1 MVLSAPRNV
10 MIIGLGGTGKT
21 ILTFLKQSLIEA
33 NNHFLAT
40 HAAGGTIDKSY
51 GASLPEVIK
60 ILCLDLDS
68 AQKVVVDDTMLDYD
82 IANSEE
88 FAVFE
93 EPLTDIKEYVIRGQ
107 IHPAV
112 GPWFERD
119 DAVKLTLPISELDR
133 TGAGQQRQYCRL
145 SFLKNLSNTQNPKR
159 FSQILPLY
167 FEYFRNRMSRNAN
180 LENFFIITGSL
191 AGGTGS
197 GCMLDVAQVLK
208 TFIENNNLPN
218 TTIMAIS
225 VLSEA
230 FKNTDLSRSPL
241 QWNLVQSNCIAAMRE
256 IQRFLV
262 MRDQGYP
269 FLEFKSNNEIYRS
282 LSDKRMPFDVFYLID
297 GTRPVSGDDLTDKE
311 PKDTM
316 FPAVADYLLTIC
328 LNENRPFDPQNTRNI
343 ISNTEDGVFASLGL
357 HTWIYPVEDI
367 IKQFSLTLAKEFI
380 EYLRKSHPP
389 TYDID
394 NEVKYF
400 LQNSNMY
407 YGQNSPVNEYFL
419 GKTISSENF
428 GALDDIISIVE
439 QYERRPDTMPM
450 DVDFFKEVI
459 FAPDKFPK
467 RYIDPKVD
475 VGLIEGNELPTLNLD
490 LSGNNESDEFKTNMH
505 IDQLSEADQVIKLA
519 EDLLAENIGTNNDPV
534 YDKTNPN
541 LKRTYHSILKYYQ
554 KLTNEIF
561 GGYQDIKGVYYP
573 GLLENKIMLLLNE
586 VKDSKPL
593 IDFTTNQ
600 PIKGQVTGTE
610 LIDIKYFTREYSV
623 SLARDFC
630 VRLIDVIQKEKDI
643 VDLGYQTVV
652 CASGQDQAQIA
663 QEEVNRRRDEYQRA
677 RVLARFKKNPY
688 LEAMQRLLYNE
699 RLVTMKR
706 YYTAV
711 LEDLIAICKGWKET
725 LDNFDADLKNI
736 GSEFEQML
744 HNLRQTRENKI
755 NIRTRTYLSQ
765 TGSDFEKAL
774 YNKYICS
781 EIRQEQMN
789 GRWVSITNQLDY
801 FNSSAIFSRKKLTD
815 VNSRPGIKRTGRELL
830 AFFEKDDLTPG
841 YVFTSRVAL
850 DHAKDKC
857 QSIREE
863 SFWEALL
870 NYRDQNKNLRYALA
884 SQGSYPTQLVSDVK
898 NYSQIFVNYA
908 DQLRSNNVG
917 GIDHT
922 YTAYAKW
929 IASEF
934 DIMGLH
940 NALSSNNFSTR
951 YPANESAGQ
960 HFRLTAVRQ
969 AFCLTQ
975 DALGKYDSI
984 CETYRDWL
992 KELPAAA
999 PAVGTPL
1006 HNFLGEKH
1014 ASRYE
1019 QKIIEN
1025 WNKIGL
1031 SEAAPHGF
1039 FLPLEVI
1046 YALENQVAV
1055 QDFFW
1060 ASAYFKL
1067 LFQQA
1072 RGGGFEY
1079 AMKKPGTK
1087 DGYVSLYNEKK
1098 PDLIGAVMKF
1108 SMSKEPVV
1116 VNLREM
1122 LHELRQSKFMEQK
1135 NNSWDGFKNK
1145 LDGLMNNTLNKLVQ
1159 RRGTRRLQF
1168 IEVLMEQ
1175 DRKRNAMDM
1184 LKEEKMEL
1192 LFKVF
1197 ILEEMGRV

>member
-10 MIIGLGGTGKT
+10 MVIGLGGTGKT
-21 ILTFLKQSLIEA
+21 ILTYLKQSLIEA

-40 HAAGGTIDKSY
+40 QAAGRMIDKSY
-51 GASLPEVIK
+51 GTSLPEGIK

-68 AQKVVVDDTMLDYD
+68 AQQVVVDDTMLDYD

-93 EPLTDIKEYVIRGQ
+93 EPLVDIKEYVIKGQ
-107 IHPAV
+107 THPAV

-145 SFLKNLSNTQNPKR
+145 SFLKNLSNAQNPKR
-159 FSQILPLY
+159 FSQVLPQY
-167 FEYFRNRMSRNAN
+167 FGYFKERMSRNAN

-230 FKNTDLSRSPL
+230 FKNTDLSKSPL

-262 MRDQGYP
+262 LRDQGYP
-269 FLEFKSNNEIYRS
+269 FLEFKGNKEISKS

-297 GTRPVSGDDLTDKE
+297 GTRPVSGDDLTDKQ

-357 HTWIYPVEDI
+357 HTWIYPIEDI
-367 IKQFSLTLAKEFI
+367 IKQFSMTLAKEFI

-394 NEVKYF
+394 KEVKDF
-400 LQNSNMY
+400 LQNTNMY
-407 YGQNSPVNEYFL
+407 YGQNSPVSEYFL
-419 GKTISSENF
+419 GKTVSSEKF
-428 GALDDIISIVE
+428 GALDDIIAIVD
-439 QYERRPDTMPM
+439 QYEKRPDTMPM

-459 FAPDKFPK
+459 FAADKFPK
-467 RYIDPKVD
+467 RYFDPKVD
-475 VGLIEGNELPTLNLD
+475 VDQIEGNELPALNLD
-490 LSGNNESDEFKTNMH
+490 LSGNNESDEFKTNNY
-505 IDQLSEADQVIKLA
+505 IDQLSEPDQVINLA
-519 EDLLAENIGTNNDPV
+519 ENLLAENMGTNNDPV
-534 YDKTNPN
+534 FDKTNSS
-541 LKRTYHSILKYYQ
+541 LKRTYHSILKYYL
-554 KLTNEIF
+554 KLANEIF
-561 GGYQDIKGVYYP
+561 GGYQDAKGVHYP

-593 IDFTTNQ
+593 IDIVTNQ

-610 LIDIKYFTREYSV
+610 LLDMKYFTREYSI

-630 VRLIDVIQKEKDI
+630 VHLIDVIQKEKEI

-663 QEEVNRRRDEYQRA
+663 QEEVNRRRDEYQKA
-677 RVLARFKKNPY
+677 RIMARFKKGPY

-736 GSEFEQML
+736 GSEFELLL
-744 HNLRQTRENKI
+744 HNLRQTRENKK

-774 YNKYICS
+774 YNKHICS
-781 EIRQEQMN
+781 EIKKEQMK
-789 GRWVSITNQLDY
+789 GRWASITKQLDY

-830 AFFEKDDLTPG
+830 AFFEKADVTPG

-863 SFWEALL
+863 SFWKALL
-870 NYRDQNKNLRYALA
+870 NYRDQNNNLRYGLV

-898 NYSQIFVNYA
+898 NYSHIFVNYE
-908 DQLRSNNVG
+908 DQLRANNVG
-917 GIDHT
+917 GVDHT
-922 YTAYAKW
+922 YTAYANW

-934 DIMGLH
+934 DIMGFQ

-951 YPANESAGQ
+951 HAANDAAGQ

-969 AFCLTQ
+969 VFCLTQ
-975 DALGKYDSI
+975 DALAKYDSI

-992 KELPAAA
+992 RAFPTAAA
-999 PAVGTPL
+999 AVGTPL
-1006 HNFLGEKH
+1006 HNFLGEKY
-1014 ASRYE
+1014 AARYE
-1019 QKIIEN
+1019 QKIIAH

-1031 SEAAPHGF
+1031 SEAVPHGF

-1046 YALENQVAV
+1046 YALENRVAV

-1060 ASAYFKL
+1060 AAAYSKL

-1072 RGGGFEY
+1072 HGGDFEY

-1087 DGYVSLYNEKK
+1087 DDHVSLYNEKK
-1098 PDLIGAVMKF
+1098 PDLIGAVIKF
-1108 SMSKEPVV
+1108 TMSQEPVII
-1116 VNLREM
+1116 NLREE
-1122 LHELRQSKFMEQK
+1122 LHKLRQIEFTQQK
-1135 NNSWDGFKNK
+1135 NNNWDSFEKK
-1145 LDGLMNNTLNKLVQ
+1145 LADLMNNTLNKLVQ
-1159 RRGTRRLQF
+1159 RRGSKKLQF
-1168 IEVLMEQ
+1168 IEVLKKQ
-1175 DRKRNAMDM
+1175 DRKGNVMDM

-1192 LFKVF
+1192 LFKIF
-1197 ILEEMGRV
+1197 ILEEMGQA